1 MFTARSFQAVLT
13 TVAVYSLAG
22 WIYIALNAIV
32 HPETLHLPLTH
43 FTSWPHEDTF
53 GALCFAISFASGLTV
68 KVLRCR
74 A

>member
-53 GALCFAISFASGLTV
+53 GALCFAISFASALTV